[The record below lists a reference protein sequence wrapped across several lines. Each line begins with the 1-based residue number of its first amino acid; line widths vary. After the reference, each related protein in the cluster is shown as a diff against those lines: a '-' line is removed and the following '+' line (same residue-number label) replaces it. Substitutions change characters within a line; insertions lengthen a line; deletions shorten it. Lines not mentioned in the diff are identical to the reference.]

1 LNNFSDRIMDA
12 IADSLSTKICFVV
25 FCIIA
30 SVPLFFQHPADVL
43 GWDQYISQTV
53 IQLVALSV
61 LAIVSKNEGREQQRV
76 LKETHDYAM
85 QELSLIKDDLAL
97 AKEEREELK
106 QLLAH
111 LHVKIPDV
119 IRQSN
124 L

>member
-1 LNNFSDRIMDA
+1 
-12 IADSLSTKICFVV
+12 
-25 FCIIA
+25 
-30 SVPLFFQHPADVL
+30 
-43 GWDQYISQTV
+43 
-53 IQLVALSV
+53 
-61 LAIVSKNEGREQQRV
+61 
-76 LKETHDYAM
+76 M

-124 L
+124 P

>member
-1 LNNFSDRIMDA
+1 MNKLSDRIMDV
-12 IADSLSTKICFVV
+12 IADSLSTKVCFAI

-30 SVPLFFQHPADVL
+30 FVPLFFQHPADVL

-61 LAIVSKNEGREQQRV
+61 LAIVAKKESATQQK
-76 LKETHDYAM
+76 LILETHDWSKEQFSMM
-85 QELSLIKDDLAL
+85 QEDLAL

-106 QLLAH
+106 MLLAH

-119 IRQSN
+119 IKQCD